1 MSEIQFTGEKIKYG
15 KNITGKHL
23 RTDTNGE
30 RGTILQKNL

>member
-1 MSEIQFTGEKIKYG
+1 MSEIQFTGEKIWK
-15 KNITGKHL
+15 KHL